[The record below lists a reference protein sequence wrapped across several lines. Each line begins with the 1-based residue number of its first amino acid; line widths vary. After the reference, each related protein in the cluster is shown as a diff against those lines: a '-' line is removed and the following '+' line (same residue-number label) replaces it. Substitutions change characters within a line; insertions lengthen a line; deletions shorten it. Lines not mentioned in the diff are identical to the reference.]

1 MGLPRE
7 LEVVEDIS
15 EVGYKPSCRRDRVP
29 AEHTTISQPVDREA
43 LRHEI
48 LHHLDSIGLN
58 ENRTDTPLEK
68 HEIRDIHRLHREAAR
83 EKLLRAL
90 GNKPMRLVDQIANGE
105 EVEPES
111 VQPYLVEVKS
121 GTPDSDLF
129 RFATMLWSIPV
140 SQGYGR
146 RLRFL
151 VKDGANGKLIGI
163 FALGDPVFN
172 LRARDAW
179 IAWDQ
184 AARREKLVNLMDA
197 YVVGAVPPY
206 SMLLGGKLVTS
217 LIASREVADVFESRY
232 GNGKGII
239 SGNRKKPRLALVTV
253 TSALGRSSMYNR
265 LKLYADNRD
274 PARHPPD
281 LELLNAGSTTG
292 FGHFQISNEL
302 FSRLR
307 TVLKEDGH
315 RYVDSY
321 KFGGGPNWRIRV
333 LRVGL
338 EAVGLN
344 PDKVLRHGIRREV
357 YVMPIAANA
366 REFLVGD
373 DDRLVFDHM
382 SVEDIS
388 GLAKARWIVPRSE
401 RRPEYRGFR
410 RELFIA
416 ALTEST
422 CFGCLD
428 TRKIIDDGTEHA
440 GRPDSGRVGRFRC
453 SCPKDF
459 LTGIYSI
466 VGERLRFGMAT
477 L

>member
-1 MGLPRE
+1 MTLPRGP
-7 LEVVEDIS
+7 EVVEDIS
-15 EVGYKPSCRRDRVP
+15 EVGYKPNGRCDRVP
-29 AEHTTISQPVDREA
+29 AEHTTINQPVDREA

-48 LHHLDSIGLN
+48 LYHLGAIGLN
-58 ENRTDTPLEK
+58 GNRTDTPLEK

-90 GNKPMRLVDQIANGE
+90 GNRLVPFADQIANGE

-179 IAWDQ
+179 IGWDQ

-206 SMLLGGKLVTS
+206 STLLGGKLVTS
-217 LIASREVADVFESRY
+217 LIASREVAEVFEGRY
-232 GNGKGII
+232 GNSKGII
-239 SGNRKKPRLALVTV
+239 SGNRKKPRLGLVTV

-274 PARHPPD
+274 PARHPPA
-281 LELLNAGSTTG
+281 LELFNVGSTTG
-292 FGHFQISNEL
+292 FGHFQISNDL

-307 TVLKEDGH
+307 TVLKEDDH
-315 RYVDSY
+315 RYVDGY

-333 LRVGL
+333 LRAGL

-344 PDKVLRHGIRREV
+344 PDKVLRHGIQREV

-366 REFLVGD
+366 REFLVGND
-373 DDRLVFDHM
+373 DSLIFNHM
-382 SVEDIS
+382 SIEEIS
-388 GLAKARWIVPRSE
+388 GLAKARWVVPRSE
-401 RRPEYRGFR
+401 RRPEYRGFQR
-410 RELFIA
+410 DQLIA
-416 ALTEST
+416 ALTEP
-422 CFGCLD
+422 
-428 TRKIIDDGTEHA
+428 I
-440 GRPDSGRVGRFRC
+440 
-453 SCPKDF
+453 
-459 LTGIYSI
+459 
-466 VGERLRFGMAT
+466 LRGFPQD
-477 L
+477 